1 MKAIVQGMYGSA
13 DVLEFVDI
21 DRPVI
26 GDSDVL
32 VRVHAA
38 SLHIGDWHVMTG
50 LPYMLRFVGFGLR
63 APKIRVRGMD
73 VAGTVES
80 VGRNV
85 SEFRLGDAVFGT
97 CEGAFAEYAR
107 APEKNL
113 ALKPANL
120 SLQQATAVPTSAF
133 AALQALRN
141 RGEIRP
147 EHRVLI
153 VGATGGVGVFAV
165 QIAKS
170 FGAHVTGVCSTAKM
184 ELARSLGANDVV
196 DYTNGDFTRT
206 AQRYDIVLDTGGNR
220 TLGDLRRLLSPG
232 GTLVLIGGEG
242 GNRVLGST
250 GKWIQA
256 LVTAPFVGQ
265 KLRPLS
271 TAPNKK
277 DLLFVKG
284 LIESGKIM
292 PVIDR
297 TFALKDVPDAFRY
310 LKKGS
315 GRGKIVI
322 DV

>member
-1 MKAIVQGMYGSA
+1 MSGY
-13 DVLEFVDI
+13 
-21 DRPVI
+21 R
-26 GDSDVL
+26 
-32 VRVHAA
+32 
-38 SLHIGDWHVMTG
+38 
-50 LPYMLRFVGFGLR
+50 
-63 APKIRVRGMD
+63 
-73 VAGTVES
+73 
-80 VGRNV
+80 
-85 SEFRLGDAVFGT
+85 AVFGT
-97 CEGAFAEYAR
+97 CDGAFAEYAN

-113 ALKPANL
+113 ALKPENL
-120 SLQQATAVPTSAF
+120 SLQQAAAIPTSAF

-147 EHRVLI
+147 GHKVLV

-165 QIAKS
+165 QIAKAS
-170 FGAHVTGVCSTAKM
+170 GAHVTGVCSTAKM
-184 ELARSLGANDVV
+184 HLVRSLGADDVV

-220 TLGDLRRLLSPG
+220 ALGDLRRLLRPG

-242 GNRVLGST
+242 GNRVLGAAS
-250 GKWIQA
+250 KWIQA
-256 LVTAPFVGQ
+256 LVIAPFVGQ

-277 DLLFVKG
+277 DLLFLKD

-292 PVIDR
+292 PVVDR

-310 LKKGS
+310 LKKGN

-322 DV
+322 TV

>member
-1 MKAIVQGMYGSA
+1 MKAVVQDAYGSA
-13 DVLEFVDI
+13 DVLEFADI
-21 DRPVI
+21 DKPVV
-26 GDSDVL
+26 GDNDVL
-32 VRVHAA
+32 MRVQAA

-50 LPYMLRFVGFGLR
+50 LPYMLRVIGFGLR
-63 APKIRVRGMD
+63 APHIRVRGVD

-80 VGRNV
+80 VGRSV
-85 SEFRLGDAVFGT
+85 SEFRPGDAVFGT
-97 CEGAFAEYAR
+97 CEGAFAEYAC
-107 APEKNL
+107 APEENL
-113 ALKPANL
+113 ALKPANV
-120 SLQQATAVPTSAF
+120 SFEQAAAVPTSAF

-141 RGEIRP
+141 RGEIQRDN
-147 EHRVLI
+147 RVLI

-165 QIAKS
+165 QIAKA

-184 ELARSLGANDVV
+184 DLARSLGADDVV
-196 DYTNGDFTRT
+196 DYTSGDFTRT

-220 TLGDLRRLLSPG
+220 ALGDLRRLLGPG

-250 GKWIQA
+250 SKWIQA
-256 LVTAPFVGQ
+256 LVIAPFVGQ
-265 KLRPLS
+265 RLRPLS

-277 DLLFVKG
+277 DLLLVKG
-284 LIESGKIM
+284 LIESRKIV

-297 TFALKDVPDAFRY
+297 AFALKDVPDAFRY

-322 DV
+322 TV